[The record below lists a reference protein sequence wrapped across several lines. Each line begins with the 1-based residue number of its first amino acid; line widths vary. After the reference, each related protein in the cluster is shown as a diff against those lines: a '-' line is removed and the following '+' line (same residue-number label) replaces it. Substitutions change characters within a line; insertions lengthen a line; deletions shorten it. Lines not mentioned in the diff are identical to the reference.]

1 MKFTALALAIGLSL
15 GWLINS
21 VFPNSHWVI
30 YCAIGLALG
39 LVSNKLDRSA
49 KV

>member
-1 MKFTALALAIGLSL
+1 MKFTVLALAIGLAV
-15 GWLINS
+15 GWVINS

-30 YCAIGLALG
+30 YCALGLALG
-39 LVSNKLDRSA
+39 LVSNKLDRNS